1 MLGEG
6 GEGQAPEELLVGKRE
21 RGYMVGWTPQEEV
34 LKHQAIGGFWTHSG
48 WNSTL
53 ESIVAG
59 VPMMCWSYFAD
70 QMVNSRLVSEV
81 WKLGFDMKDRCDRE
95 IIEKMIRD
103 LMGERKVEFMKSAT
117 EMADLAR
124 ASVNQGGS
132 SYCSLDRLIDD
143 IRRRSLQQAS
153 TCELL

>member
-1 MLGEG
+1 M
-6 GEGQAPEELLVGKRE
+6 
-21 RGYMVGWTPQEEV
+21 GWAPQEEV

-48 WNSTL
+48 WKTL

-81 WKLGFDMKDRCDRE
+81 WKLGFDMKDRCDRV
-95 IIEKMIRD
+95 ILEKMIRD

-132 SYCSLDRLIDD
+132 SYCSLGRLFRKTEYSKCQDQQ
-143 IRRRSLQQAS
+143 RSFSMLKQPK
-153 TCELL
+153 